1 MRLMINTNVYGW
13 IMWGILGKDAKWFLG
28 FTKEPKPINISQK

>member
-1 MRLMINTNVYGW
+1 MKILLGDDVYGW

-28 FTKEPKPINISQK
+28 FSKQPKWI